1 MKYIMQYIYYLYIY
15 IYTIISYSIY
25 IYIYIYKYTQKVF
38 GAVAFS
44 PLQIGL
50 SAGQKILDSLL
61 DGLQIE
67 SNGCLMIIDLNPG
80 VGNLF
85 DAFVAKRSTTNFSL
99 QYVAVM
105 DDVSAE
111 WFAETKAGN
120 S

>member
-1 MKYIMQYIYYLYIY
+1 MIYEVYNAVHILFIY
-15 IYTIISYSIY
+15 IYTIISYS
-25 IYIYIYKYTQKVF
+25 IYIYKYTQKVF